1 MGAKKVNKDT
11 PDHSKMMLVDF
22 DGLKKLFPITW
33 CDKTLE
39 RRIESGFP
47 AMRDGHDLLFNPQ
60 EVMDYFK
67 KRRAKR

>member
-1 MGAKKVNKDT
+1 MGAKKNMQN
-11 PDHSKMMLVDF
+11 PSQMLLVDF

-33 CDKTLE
+33 GDKTLE
-39 RRIESGFP
+39 RRIQSGFP

-60 EVMDYFK
+60 EVMEYFK